1 MKNTAFK
8 TFLITLICF
17 GGLYIL
23 LVFSARLSQISYHII
38 GALLAVFSIFAF
50 VMSELQKEKPVIANQ
65 WGILCGLT
73 SWGFLGE
80 YLEHLGWLDIAHWH
94 NVPTLLILVFF
105 TIFLLKKEYLPV
117 RFGFVFGH
125 FLSIWTL
132 HMLMITQFEL
142 LGRTHWITYPSAIV
156 IAIIA
161 LFSYIKIRKT
171 KSIDQKMAWSLVL
184 LLTSWT
190 VLEYV
195 WAWRLIPGPYS
206 IS

>member
-23 LVFSARLSQISYHII
+23 LVFSSRYSQTSYHII
-38 GALLAVFSIFAF
+38 GTLLAVFSIFAF

-65 WGILCGLT
+65 WGIFSGLAL
-73 SWGFLGE
+73 WGFLGE
-80 YLEHLGWLDIAHWH
+80 YLEHLGWLDIASWYYL
-94 NVPTLLILVFF
+94 PALLILTFF
-105 TIFLLKKEYLPV
+105 MILLFKKEYLPV
-117 RFGFVFGH
+117 RFGFAFGH
-125 FLSIWTL
+125 FLGIWTL

-142 LGRTHWITYPSAIV
+142 LGRTHWITYPIAIV

-171 KSIDQKMAWSLVL
+171 KAINQKMAWSLVL

>member
-1 MKNTAFK
+1 MKNIAFK

-23 LVFSARLSQISYHII
+23 LVFSSRYNQISYHII
-38 GALLAVFSIFAF
+38 GILLAIFSIFAF
-50 VMSELQKEKPVIANQ
+50 VMSELQKEKPAFANQ
-65 WGILCGLT
+65 WGILSGL
-73 SWGFLGE
+73 SLWGFLGE

-105 TIFLLKKEYLPV
+105 TIFLLKKEYLPI
-117 RFGFVFGH
+117 RFGFAFGH
-125 FLSIWTL
+125 FLGIWAL

-142 LGRTHWITYPSAIV
+142 LGRTHWITYPTAVFIG
-156 IAIIA
+156 IFA
-161 LFSYIKIRKT
+161 LFSYIKIRRV

>member
-1 MKNTAFK
+1 MKNLAFK

-23 LVFSARLSQISYHII
+23 LVFSSRYSQTSYHII
-38 GALLAVFSIFAF
+38 GTLLAVFSIFAF

-65 WGILCGLT
+65 WGILCGLA

-80 YLEHLGWLDIAHWH
+80 YLEHLGWLNIASWH
-94 NVPTLLILVFF
+94 YLPALLILIFF
-105 TIFLLKKEYLPV
+105 TILLFKKGYLPI
-117 RFGFVFGH
+117 RFGLAFGH
-125 FLSIWTL
+125 FLGIWAL
-132 HMLMITQFEL
+132 HVLMITQFEL
-142 LGRTHWITYPSAIV
+142 LGRTHWITYPIAIV

-171 KSIDQKMAWSLVL
+171 KAIDQKMAWSLVL

-190 VLEYV
+190 VLEYI

>member
-23 LVFSARLSQISYHII
+23 LVFSSRYSQTSYHTI
-38 GALLAVFSIFAF
+38 GILLVVFSIFAF
-50 VMSELQKEKPVIANQ
+50 VMSKLQKEKPVIANQ
-65 WGILCGLT
+65 WGILSGLT
-73 SWGFLGE
+73 LWGFLGE
-80 YLEHLGWLDIAHWH
+80 YLEHLGWLDIASWH
-94 NVPTLLILVFF
+94 YLPALLILTFF
-105 TIFLLKKEYLPV
+105 MILLFKKEYLPIH
-117 RFGFVFGH
+117 FGFAFGH
-125 FLSIWTL
+125 FLGIWTL

-142 LGRTHWITYPSAIV
+142 LGRTHWITYPSAVV